1 MERVALS
8 DEMVNILL
16 KGLKIAN
23 SSANSSA
30 NTSSDTYVNA
40 LRAKTGNIKAHF
52 PGRSHKGLEF
62 QNTHDSV
69 GVVINYCNLM
79 VGMANDLAFGERD
92 DGEAFNRI
100 WAVLTFGEFGSMEQ
114 RDCLMSYVS
123 ICKSLRNHYAHNP
136 NDKLEIH
143 TTIRACTY
151 LPRMPELMQRMG
163 FSAWIVTYCRSFVNL
178 VLEMI
183 AKNPPEMKSW
193 KE

>member
-8 DEMVNILL
+8 DDTINLL
-16 KGLKIAN
+16 LQGLKLTN
-23 SSANSSA
+23 PGTNPSTNP
-30 NTSSDTYVNA
+30 YVNA

-52 PGRSHKGLEF
+52 PGRSQKGLEF
-62 QNTHDSV
+62 QNMRDST
-69 GVVINYCNLM
+69 GVVVNYCNLM
-79 VGMANDLAFGERD
+79 LGMASDLAFGERD

-123 ICKSLRNHYAHNP
+123 ICRAVRNHYAHNP

-143 TTIRACTY
+143 TTIRACIY

-163 FSAWIVTYCRSFVNL
+163 FSAWVLAYCRSFVDL

-183 AKNPPEMKSW
+183 SKNPPEFKGW
-193 KE
+193 K